1 MVPWRS
7 SPNPLGSSLA
17 EEQMSHGSSCN
28 FQLQI
33 QMREGSNSRRNR
45 SAFIS
50 AVFLVSYCAGI
61 YSSHHIW
68 CSQEGIWRHWS
79 TKPCCSLHW
88 LQLDPSRE
96 GITITQSCKLSSED
110 QTQTAS
116 LKAPLNVSA
125 EAVLPSNLH
134 PWKIVDILPIV
145 PAVMRYA
152 LAPAA
157 LG

>member
-17 EEQMSHGSSCN
+17 EQMSHESSCN
-28 FQLQI
+28 FQLKI

-45 SAFIS
+45 STFIS
-50 AVFLVSYCAGI
+50 DVFLVSYCAGF
-61 YSSHHIW
+61 YSPHHIW

-79 TKPCCSLHW
+79 TKSCCFLHW
-88 LQLDPSRE
+88 LSLDPSQE
-96 GITITQSCKLSSED
+96 GITITQSCKPSSED

-116 LKAPLNVSA
+116 PKAPLNVSA
-125 EAVLPSNLH
+125 EAMLPSNLH
-134 PWKIVDILPIV
+134 PWKLVDILLIV
-145 PAVMRYA
+145 PAVMRHV